1 MKNKIAFWIATV
13 CGIGRLPGLPGT
25 FGSIAAIPIIVLAAH
40 SAFSFVAVYIFLLTV
55 GVWSSRVVAER
66 EGKEDPTHVVV
77 DEVCGMLTTF
87 LFIPLRWQVVLAGF
101 FLFRLFDILKPFGI
115 RRLERIG
122 GGFGIVL
129 DDVAAG
135 IYSNIILWLLIR
147 YAHM

>member
-1 MKNKIAFWIATV
+1 MKDKIAFWIATV

-25 FGSIAAIPIIVLAAH
+25 FGSMAAVPIVVLA
-40 SAFSFVAVYIFLLTV
+40 SRSVIGYVTVYCLFLIA

-77 DEVCGMLTTF
+77 DEVCGMLTTL
-87 LFIPLRWQVVLAGF
+87 LFITPRWQTLLVGF

-129 DDVAAG
+129 DDVVAG
-135 IYSNIILWLLIR
+135 IYSNLILWLLVR
-147 YAHM
+147 YAYV